1 MLINNPVGLFALSKR
16 EITRFLSVAT
26 QTLIPPLISCA
37 LFIGIFGLALGKRI
51 DLSDSGISYITFI
64 IPGLMTMQAI
74 TSSYE
79 NASSSLFISRWHNH
93 IQEVLL
99 SPLSYFE
106 MVLGILIG
114 SLSRALIVITSVYIM
129 SLFFNPIAISH
140 PFLLIYFI
148 LVIPIIFS
156 CCGMLAALW
165 AEDFNML
172 TLWNTYIIMPCT
184 FLGGVFHPIYL
195 IPEQFQFFT
204 RLNPIYY
211 LVSGMRYSLT
221 GSADAPILT
230 SVIFSFVLMI
240 GIFSLTVYLFKIGYK
255 LRS

>member
-1 MLINNPVGLFALSKR
+1 MLINNPTGLIALSKR

-26 QTLIPPLISCA
+26 QTLIPPLISTT
-37 LFIGIFGLALGKRI
+37 LFLSIFGLTLGKRI
-51 DLSDSGISYITFI
+51 DLSEAGITYLAFI

-93 IQEVLL
+93 VQEVLL

-114 SLSRALIVITSVYIM
+114 SLTRSAIVITSVLIV
-129 SLFFNPIAISH
+129 SRFFNPMPISH
-140 PFLLIYFI
+140 PFVVLYFAI
-148 LVIPIIFS
+148 FIPIIFS

-172 TLWNTYIIMPCT
+172 TMWNTYIIMPCT
-184 FLGGVFHPIYL
+184 FLGGVFHPMNL
-195 IPEQFQFFT
+195 IPEKIRFFT
-204 RLNPIYY
+204 QFNPMYY
-211 LVSGMRYSLT
+211 LVSGMRYGVIGVS
-221 GSADAPILT
+221 DASIVRCMTVAGILAV
-230 SVIFSFVLMI
+230 SVFCLV
-240 GIFSLTVYLFKIGYK
+240 VYLFKIGYK
-255 LRS
+255 LRT